1 MKSVSL
7 LLLAL
12 YFIIGTAVSS
22 ADNIRVESIKNKEI
36 KNGIVYCKNEIKP
49 YTGKFI
55 TENIQEEY
63 IQGIKNGFFKGEFID
78 NDIIYTYE
86 GRYIEGIKHGEWIIR
101 YPLGQEKAVIKYNYD
116 KPYGKWT
123 YFFEDKT
130 LEAYENF
137 KNGVLSGET
146 ATFNQKGNMI
156 TKVNYKDGLLDGEAL
171 FFYGENIVET
181 ETFFVSGKIDGK
193 INIFSRKGTQL
204 LNGFYKDNKRE
215 GVWRLYYQSG
225 ELKTVIPYL
234 KGVKNGEVLIYDK
247 GGMVVQNLIFKN
259 GMLVNPDGSIDENEK
274 DKKLKDNLLE
284 KFKKFNRNLNFIK
297 YDKILSEI

>member
-1 MKSVSL
+1 
-7 LLLAL
+7 
-12 YFIIGTAVSS
+12 
-22 ADNIRVESIKNKEI
+22 
-36 KNGIVYCKNEIKP
+36 
-49 YTGKFI
+49 
-55 TENIQEEY
+55 
-63 IQGIKNGFFKGEFID
+63 
-78 NDIIYTYE
+78 
-86 GRYIEGIKHGEWIIR
+86 
-101 YPLGQEKAVIKYNYD
+101 
-116 KPYGKWT
+116 
-123 YFFEDKT
+123 
-130 LEAYENF
+130 
-137 KNGVLSGET
+137 
-146 ATFNQKGNMI
+146 MI